1 MSKLKKQ
8 YPPLEHVVT
17 PTVPTA
23 QAAFYLNRKPQT
35 LRIWSYKESGP
46 IQPLKIGRRC
56 AWPTKELKKLLG
68 VGYERE

>member
-8 YPPLEHVVT
+8 YPPLEHVIT

-56 AWPTKELKKLLG
+56 AWPTKELRVLLG
-68 VGYERE
+68 VDRE